1 MSYYRRALE
10 RFTFFFYYFLRFIVI
25 DLVNM
30 TVKLV
35 ELAVLSNI
43 GLFSK
48 KIVFI
53 AIVDFAP
60 TDDATA
66 LITVK

>member
-1 MSYYRRALE
+1 
-10 RFTFFFYYFLRFIVI
+10 
-25 DLVNM
+25 M
-30 TVKLV
+30 TVKLA

-53 AIVDFAP
+53 AIVDFVP

-66 LITVK
+66 LIKVKWSIYFVS